1 MIECGNFQK
10 KENEARFFL
19 SDSNRSYNVAIK
31 NFHFLYW
38 LAQITN
44 CAVITKIIKMQH
56 SIYVNSIY
64 E

>member
-19 SDSNRSYNVAIK
+19 SDSNRSYNVTIK
-31 NFHFLYW
+31 IFHFLYW

-44 CAVITKIIKMQH
+44 CAVIIKIIKM
-56 SIYVNSIY
+56 
-64 E
+64 